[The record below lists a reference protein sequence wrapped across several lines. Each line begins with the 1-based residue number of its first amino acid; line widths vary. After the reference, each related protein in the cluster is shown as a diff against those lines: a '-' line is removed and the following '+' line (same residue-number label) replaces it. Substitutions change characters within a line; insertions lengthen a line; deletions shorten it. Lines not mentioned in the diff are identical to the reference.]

1 MIETLGVIAGLVLII
16 VLAMRGVNV
25 FVASLLSSAVIAV
38 TNGLNLGKAL
48 SVDYTTGAMTKFAAP
63 YFLVFVLGAIFGR
76 IMGESGAATSLAYT
90 LTRWLGEKRV
100 LLICVIAGA
109 VLTYGGVNVFIVIFA
124 LYPLS
129 LVLLQRSKVP
139 KRLVNGAF
147 CLGTGTFTM
156 TALPY
161 APTIHNVIAA
171 KSLGTSLGAA
181 PWLGIAGSI
190 AMLLPGLWYLE
201 RERKR
206 ALERGE
212 FFKPALT
219 DVIPPD
225 DPDMSKMPHWFLSVL
240 PLLCV
245 SATIML
251 PQFILL
257 SYGITQITKELPNEQ
272 SGNALI
278 SFLFVSVA
286 NVPLWTTFAL
296 AVGVSAALIVF
307 WPYYERPM
315 AILGH
320 GAESAI
326 LPLMNTAAVIGF
338 GAVVGQTKVFGWFTG
353 IMLESDMNPILSA
366 AISSNI
372 MAGIVGSASGG
383 LGIFMETLKQHYLDA
398 GVPPDV
404 LHRIV
409 TIGASGLDSLPHCG
423 AVITS
428 FTIMGMTHREAYKDV
443 FVITVVIPIIAL
455 ALVVALAILFG
466 GTSPQ
471 ISV

>member
-1 MIETLGVIAGLVLII
+1 MIETLGVVAGLILII

-25 FVASLLSSAVIAV
+25 FVASLLASTVIAV

-48 SVDYTTGAMTKFAAP
+48 TVDYTTGAMTKFAAP

-76 IMGESGAATSLAYT
+76 IMGESKAATALAYA
-90 LTRWLGEKRV
+90 LTRWLGEKRT
-100 LLICVIAGA
+100 LLICVIAGS

-124 LYPLS
+124 IYPLS
-129 LVLLQRSKVP
+129 LVLLQRSKIP

-181 PWLGIAGSI
+181 PWLGIAASL
-190 AMLLPGLWYLE
+190 AMIIPGLWYLR
-201 RERKR
+201 REQKK
-206 ALERGE
+206 AFDRGE
-212 FFKPALT
+212 FFKPAIT
-219 DVIPPD
+219 DIIPEEEPD
-225 DPDMSKMPHWFLSVL
+225 LSKMPHWFLSIL

-245 SATIML
+245 SATIMV

-257 SYGITQITKELPNEQ
+257 ANGITQTTKELPTEGMLGFL
-272 SGNALI
+272 SI
-278 SFLFVSVA
+278 SIS
-286 NVPLWTTFAL
+286 NVPLWTTLAL
-296 AVGVSAALIVF
+296 AVGVSAALILF
-307 WPYYERPM
+307 FPYYERPM
-315 AILGH
+315 TILGH

-338 GAVVGQTKVFGWFTG
+338 GAVVGQTKVFSWFTD

-398 GVPPDV
+398 GIPPDI
-404 LHRIV
+404 LHRVV

-455 ALVVALAILFG
+455 VLVVALAILFG
-466 GTSPQ
+466 GTTPQ